1 MTQVEFPLNNPPEGK
16 KPEMVA
22 GHTSHPKAWKWQD
35 YFTFNVDHKVIGIQ
49 YLVTAFVF
57 YLIGGL
63 MAIALRVELA
73 TPESDVLDPNLY
85 NAFMT
90 NHGTIMIFLWI
101 VPSAIGGFG
110 NYLVPLMVGARDMAF
125 PKLNAIAFWLNP
137 PAGLLIL
144 GSFIFGGSQS
154 GWTAYPPLSL
164 VTAPIAQTMWILAIV
179 LVGTSSI
186 LGSLNFV
193 ITILMMKVPSMK
205 WDQVPL

>member
-1 MTQVEFPLNNPPEGK
+1 M
-16 KPEMVA
+16 
-22 GHTSHPKAWKWQD
+22 
-35 YFTFNVDHKVIGIQ
+35 
-49 YLVTAFVF
+49 TAFVF

-63 MAIALRVELA
+63 MAIALRAELA
-73 TPESDVLDPNLY
+73 TPDSDFLDPNLY

-110 NYLVPLMVGARDMAF
+110 NYLVPLMMGARDMAF

-137 PAGLLIL
+137 PAGLLLL

-164 VTAPIAQTMWILAIV
+164 VTANNRPNYMDFGDCFSGNFFNFRFTQLCHHHFDDESSQHEMGSST
-179 LVGTSSI
+179 SI
-186 LGSLNFV
+186 LLGNFSNFHPRTFIYTRISSRFSSAV
-193 ITILMMKVPSMK
+193 V
-205 WDQVPL
+205 